1 MEMGSKHLVVMF
13 TGLDDGLTFI
23 ECCHSTL
30 QQLASILVA
39 WFVQPTDLLI
49 LYVLFLHV
57 F

>member
-13 TGLDDGLTFI
+13 TGLDGGLTSI

-39 WFVQPTDLLI
+39 WFVHQTDLLI
-49 LYVLFLHV
+49 LYLMFLHV